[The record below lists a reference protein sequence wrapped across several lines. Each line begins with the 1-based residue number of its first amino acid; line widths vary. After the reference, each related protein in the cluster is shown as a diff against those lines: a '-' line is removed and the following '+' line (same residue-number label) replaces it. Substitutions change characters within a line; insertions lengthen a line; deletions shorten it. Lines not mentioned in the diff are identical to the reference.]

1 MTAGTETLLTV
12 ENLTVDFRTKSGWLR
27 AVRGIDYSVAASD
40 SLGIVGESGSGK
52 SVGMLALLGL
62 LPTEKTRITGD
73 VRFQGIDLLNADPD
87 TLRTVRGGQIGYVF
101 QDSLSALN
109 PVIDVGTQIA
119 EVLRLHRSMSKSGA
133 RRRAAEL
140 LDLVGIPE
148 PQERLGQYPHQFS
161 GGMRQRVM
169 IAAAIAPEPAL
180 LIADE
185 PTTALDVTIQA
196 QVLELLSRL
205 RIELGMSTILI
216 SHDLGVVAGCVD
228 RVAVMYAG
236 RLAETGSTRDVLAAP
251 LHPYTAGL
259 LKSIPRLDRAKP
271 DRLYGIPG
279 RLPNPLEPII
289 GCSFSDRCEFAFD
302 RCHTDE
308 PQLEAAGDGRQKAC
322 WLETTPT
329 QRPSEALRPPTG
341 KTG

>member
-1 MTAGTETLLTV
+1 MTAASTDILLKV
-12 ENLTVDFRTKSGWLR
+12 ENLTVDFRTKTGWLQ
-27 AVRGIDYSVAASD
+27 AVRGIDYSVATSD

-52 SVGMLALLGL
+52 SVGVLALLGL
-62 LPTEKTRITGD
+62 LPAEKTRITGN
-73 VRFQGIDLLNADPD
+73 VTFQGVDLLNASPA
-87 TLRTVRGGQIGYVF
+87 TLRSVRGGQIGYVF

-119 EVLRLHRSMSKSGA
+119 EVLRLHKKLSKSA
-133 RRRAAEL
+133 AWRRAAEL

-148 PQERLGQYPHQFS
+148 PRERLGQYPHQFS

-205 RIELGMSTILI
+205 RIDLGMSTILI

-236 RLAETGSTRDVLAAP
+236 RLAETGSTRDVLATP

-259 LKSIPRLDRAKP
+259 LKSIPRLDRTKP
-271 DRLYGIPG
+271 ERLYGIPG
-279 RLPNPLEPII
+279 RLPNPLEQIV

-302 RCHTDE
+302 PCHTDE
-308 PQLEAAGDGRQKAC
+308 PQLEPAGGGRAKAC
-322 WLETTPT
+322 WLETAPA
-329 QRPSEALRPPTG
+329 QRDEASA
-341 KTG
+341 